1 MRALRAM
8 DTFDSIISII
18 TCNEIRADIAIVT
31 EHLKFM
37 TCKDF
42 PIYCQYGV

>member
-18 TCNEIRADIAIVT
+18 TCNEIRAGIAIVT

-37 TCKDF
+37 TWKDF

>member
-18 TCNEIRADIAIVT
+18 TCNEIRAGITIVT

-37 TCKDF
+37 TWKGF
-42 PIYCQYGV
+42 PMYYQYGV